1 MYIILIALIIV
12 SLLYLYQSYFPVWYV
27 PSLDAINNSISNNN
41 TVFLD
46 VRDYQDAS
54 HKPVQGAVNL
64 PYAYL
69 KRHHGQISSW
79 QVVVVASDA
88 VSKNLTIRFLKGHG
102 FKVIGYQLIK

>member
-1 MYIILIALIIV
+1 MYIILISLIIV
-12 SLLYLYQSYFPVWYV
+12 SLLYLYQRHFPVWYV
-27 PSLDAINNSISNNN
+27 PSMDDTDHNISNNA
-41 TVFLD
+41 VFVD

-69 KRHHGQISSW
+69 KRHHRQISSS

-88 VSKNLTIRFLKGHG
+88 VSKNLTIRFLNGHG

>member
-1 MYIILIALIIV
+1 MYMILIALLIV
-12 SLLYLYQSYFPVWYV
+12 SLLYVYQRHFPVLHV
-27 PSLDAINNSISNNN
+27 PSMDDTDNNISSN
-41 TVFLD
+41 TVLLD

-69 KRHHGQISSW
+69 KRHHRQITSS